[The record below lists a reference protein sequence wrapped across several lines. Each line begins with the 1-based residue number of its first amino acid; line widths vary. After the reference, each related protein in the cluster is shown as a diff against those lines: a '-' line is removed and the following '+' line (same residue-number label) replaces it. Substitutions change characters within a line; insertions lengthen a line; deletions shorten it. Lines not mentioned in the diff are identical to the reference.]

1 MKTAYLTPLTLL
13 AATLSGWSAASV
25 ATEQAAPAMSSADV
39 PSIVIDYSDLNLA
52 SRSGTVALY
61 ARLSR
66 AAKRVCEPVNGRSLQ
81 EREAYRQCQQSS
93 LARAVR
99 AVGHPAVL
107 ALHAARGPRG
117 TRG

>member
-1 MKTAYLTPLTLL
+1 MKISYLTQLTLL
-13 AATLSGWSAASV
+13 AATLSGWSAASI
-25 ATEQAAPAMSSADV
+25 ATEQAPAAANDADV

-52 SRSGTVALY
+52 SRSGTAALY

-66 AAKRVCEPVNGRSLQ
+66 AARRVCEPVNGRSLQ
-81 EREAYRQCQQSS
+81 ERAAYRQCQQSS

-107 ALHAARGPRG
+107 ALHAERGPRD

>member
-1 MKTAYLTPLTLL
+1 MKTAYLAHLALL
-13 AATLSGWSAASV
+13 ATSLAGWNAASAA
-25 ATEQAAPAMSSADV
+25 TERVPAAASAADV

-52 SRSGTVALY
+52 SRSGTTALY

-81 EREAYRQCQQSS
+81 ERAAYRQCQQSS

-107 ALHAARGPRG
+107 ALHAERRPRD